1 MARIIIDCPQPYTAA
16 VNSDLEHWADQA
28 RTAAGLDAAAATAP
42 LTAEASHRRF
52 YRQSLAGGGSVI
64 VMDSPPALERNDAF
78 TALAEVFAAAGLP
91 VPRILAQ
98 DKARGWLLLSDLGGQ
113 DLKASYDAGAADR
126 AVETALRWLL
136 RWRTVRHPAIEPY
149 SGARL
154 HMELGIFSEW
164 LANRAIAAP
173 LPSQIER
180 DLYGWLIESAR
191 SQPAVCVHRDWHC
204 RNLLLDDAGR
214 FGIVDFQ
221 DALHGPLCYDLAS
234 LLHDCYHRFDDDF
247 VRYWRAF
254 YRRQAAPD
262 ISPGRFARMTDAMA
276 IQRQLKAVGIFARL
290 QLRDGKGS
298 HRKHIAPTVES
309 LLALTERY
317 PQTAALHRWLQHQQ
331 PTINQW
337 AEQ

>member
-1 MARIIIDCPQPYTAA
+1 MD
-16 VNSDLEHWADQA
+16 SDLEQWADRA
-28 RTAAGLDAAAATAP
+28 RTATGLAAATATQP
-42 LTAEASHRRF
+42 LTAEASNRQF
-52 YRQSLAGGGSVI
+52 YRQTLAGGASVI
-64 VMDSPPALERNDAF
+64 IMDSPPALERNDAF
-78 TALAEVFAAAGLP
+78 AELAAIFASAGLP
-91 VPRILAQ
+91 VPRILAE
-98 DKARGWLLLSDLGGQ
+98 DSARGWMLLSDLGGQ
-113 DLKASYDAGAADR
+113 DLKACYDAGAASR

-149 SGARL
+149 SGDRL

-164 LANRAIAAP
+164 LAARAIDQP
-173 LPSQIER
+173 LPEAIER
-180 DLYGWLIESAR
+180 DLYGWLIDSAR
-191 SQPAVCVHRDWHC
+191 SQPMVCVHRDWHC
-204 RNLLLDDAGR
+204 RNLLLDDAGQ

-254 YRRQAAPD
+254 YRRLAAPE

-298 HRKHIAPTVES
+298 HRKHIAPTVQS
-309 LLALTERY
+309 LLSLTASY
-317 PQTAALHRWLQHQQ
+317 PQTAALHRWLQDQQ
-331 PTINQW
+331 ASINQW